1 MSNNVIFW
9 LGLGLILMAAETIA
23 PGAFLL
29 WFGLAALVM
38 VGVVWVFPAL
48 GPLPQAV
55 LFAVLALV
63 AVQVYR
69 KWFRAREPVGDQ
81 PLLNRRSEQY
91 VGRVFV
97 LDSAI
102 ENGFGRIRIGDS
114 MWTVSGDPLPAGAR
128 VAVTAVDGMTL
139 KVRAAD

>member
-9 LGLGLILMAAETIA
+9 LGLGLLLMAAETIV
-23 PGAFLL
+23 PGAFRL
-29 WFGLAALVM
+29 WFGLAGLLMGALL
-38 VGVVWVFPAL
+38 WL
-48 GPLPQAV
+48 LPGMHVLLQAV
-55 LFAVLALV
+55 LFSALALV

-69 KWFRAREPVGDQ
+69 TWFRRREPVSSQ

-102 ENGFGRIRIGDS
+102 VNGFGKIRIGDS
-114 MWTVSGDPLPAGAR
+114 IWTVSGDPLPVGAR
-128 VAVTAVDGMTL
+128 VSVLAVDGMTL